1 MKKIT
6 VTCWKCGKERN
17 SNIEKANMVWCKECG
32 RHGLI
37 TLQNS
42 ILIFLQRELYF
53 VAGSE

>member
-6 VTCWKCGKERN
+6 ITCWKCGKERF
-17 SNIEKANMVWCKECG
+17 SSIEKANKIRCKECG
-32 RHGLI
+32 RYGSI

-42 ILIFLQRELYF
+42 IPIFLQRELYF